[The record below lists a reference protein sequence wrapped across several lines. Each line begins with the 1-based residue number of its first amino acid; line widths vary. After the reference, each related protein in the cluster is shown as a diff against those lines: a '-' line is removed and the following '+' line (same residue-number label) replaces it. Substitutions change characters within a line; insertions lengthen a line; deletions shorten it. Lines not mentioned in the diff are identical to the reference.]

1 MAKEPFKDPFPN
13 LHRPSLFAPKKDA
26 ASVKQ
31 TSTSVE
37 VSRSISINDVVE
49 KMAGAVSRGAEMGV
63 SESLKP
69 PKAKKSSAEKPSRG
83 RPKSGKPRPWEG
95 SGLSKSE
102 YYRRQKAAKE
112 DKRS

>member
-13 LHRPSLFAPKKDA
+13 LNRPSLFAPKKDM
-26 ASVKQ
+26 ASAKP
-31 TSTSVE
+31 SAPIVE
-37 VSRSISINDVVE
+37 AVRPISINEVVE
-49 KMAGAVSRGAEMGV
+49 KMAGAISRGAEFGI

-69 PKAKKSSAEKPSRG
+69 PHAKKPSAEKSSRG

-102 YYRRQKAAKE
+102 YYRRQKALK
-112 DKRS
+112 DGKDG